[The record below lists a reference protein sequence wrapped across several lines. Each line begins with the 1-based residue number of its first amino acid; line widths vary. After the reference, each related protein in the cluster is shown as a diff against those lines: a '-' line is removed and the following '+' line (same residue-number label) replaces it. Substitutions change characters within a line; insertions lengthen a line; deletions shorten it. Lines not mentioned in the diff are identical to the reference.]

1 MSSTCR
7 RLLPSVIPTYFFS
20 RQHVKMVKASPTS
33 LSQIQKMINFYL
45 IFVDWS
51 FGLIRMWLIVWHLL
65 DYFMVIQWW
74 QCQISRFWWFNIS
87 LLLNA
92 RNPINRTCRNDE
104 MTKWTTPRGTIVFMC
119 EPQSEF
125 SIPICHSDWPIHYHL
140 YRYQA
145 FLSILPSN
153 HQILAK
159 NSFSQV

>member
-92 RNPINRTCRNDE
+92 RNPINRTRRNWSGTLGKPSVSLLGTPYKMAEYNDE
-104 MTKWTTPRGTIVFMC
+104 MDYSSRNYCIYVRTPKRIFY
-119 EPQSEF
+119 SN
-125 SIPICHSDWPIHYHL
+125 
-140 YRYQA
+140 
-145 FLSILPSN
+145 LSQWLTNSLPP
-153 HQILAK
+153 L
-159 NSFSQV
+159 